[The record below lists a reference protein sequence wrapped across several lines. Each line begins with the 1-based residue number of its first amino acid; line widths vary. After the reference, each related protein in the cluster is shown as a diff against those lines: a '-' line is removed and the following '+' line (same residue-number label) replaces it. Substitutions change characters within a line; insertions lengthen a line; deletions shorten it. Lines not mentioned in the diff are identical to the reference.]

1 MDTILKQTLQKN
13 NTELFS
19 NKALRQLIIP
29 LVIEQLL
36 VILVGVADTMMV
48 SYAGEAAMSGVSL
61 IDIYAYM
68 IITIMAA
75 VSTGGAVIVS
85 QYLGNKDNKNAN
97 LSASQLMTISLLI
110 SMALMIIS
118 MILHKGI
125 LNLFFGSVEP
135 DVMQAADKY
144 LLITAVSFPF
154 LGIYD
159 SGAALY
165 RSMEKTKTTMCVS
178 LLMNI
183 INIAGNAVGIFVL
196 KAGVVGVA
204 VPTLISR
211 IVAGIIMT
219 ALVFRKSNAVYI
231 SIKEVFSYKRSYIK
245 RILSIAVPNGIENG
259 LFALG
264 RILVLSIT
272 ALFGTTQLAANSAAL
287 SISQIAILVVNAINL
302 AMVTVVGQCVG
313 AEDYFQ
319 ASMYMKKL
327 IKISYISTFI
337 LSTMVCSALPFILR
351 LYKLSDEAYHLA
363 FILVFIH
370 NIAAIILHPLSFN
383 LPNGLRAA
391 GDAKYTMYVG
401 IGSMILFR
409 LGVAVLFGIVL
420 KFGVI
425 GVFIAMV
432 ADWTARSVL
441 FVIRYISGKWKNYR
455 AI

>member
-1 MDTILKQTLQKN
+1 MN
-13 NTELFS
+13 NTGLFS
-19 NKALRQLIIP
+19 NKALRQLIVP
-29 LVIEQLL
+29 LVIEQVL

-61 IDIYAYM
+61 VDMYTFM

-85 QYLGNKDNKNAN
+85 QYIGNKNNKNAN
-97 LSASQLMTISLLI
+97 LSASQLMTVSFLVSAGL
-110 SMALMIIS
+110 MAVS
-118 MILHKGI
+118 MIFHKGI
-125 LNLFFGSVEP
+125 LHLFFGSVES
-135 DVMQAADKY
+135 DVMLSADKY
-144 LLITAVSFPF
+144 LMITAVSFPF

-165 RSMEKTKTTMCVS
+165 RCMKKTNTTMYVS
-178 LLMNI
+178 LLMNV
-183 INIAGNAVGIFVL
+183 INIAGNAIGIFVL
-196 KAGVVGVA
+196 KAGVTGVA

-211 IVAGIIMT
+211 IVAGIVMT
-219 ALVFRKSNAVYI
+219 VFVFKKSNAVYI
-231 SIKEVFSYKRSYIK
+231 SIKKVFSYKRSYIK

-287 SISQIAILVVNAINL
+287 SISQIAILVVNAVNL

-313 AEDYFQ
+313 AEDYSQ

-327 IKISYISTFI
+327 IKISYVSTLI
-337 LSTMVCSALPFILR
+337 LSAAVCFTLPIILR
-351 LYKLSDEAYHLA
+351 FYKLSDEAYHLA

-401 IGSMILFR
+401 IGSMLMFR
-409 LGVAVLFGIVL
+409 LGVAVLFGIVMN
-420 KFGVI
+420 FGVI

>member
-1 MDTILKQTLQKN
+1 MN
-13 NTELFS
+13 NTGLFS
-19 NKALRQLIIP
+19 NKSLRQLIVP
-29 LVIEQLL
+29 LVIEQVL

-61 IDIYAYM
+61 VDMYAYM

-85 QYLGNKDNKNAN
+85 QYLGNKDSKNAN
-97 LSASQLMTISLLI
+97 LSASQLMTISFLI
-110 SMALMIIS
+110 SFGLMAVS
-118 MILHKGI
+118 MLFHKGI
-125 LNLFFGSVEP
+125 LHLFFRSVES

-165 RSMEKTKTTMCVS
+165 RSMEKTNTTMYVS
-178 LLMNI
+178 LLMNV
-183 INIAGNAVGIFVL
+183 INIAGNAIGIFVL

-219 ALVFRKSNAVYI
+219 ALVFRKSNTVYI
-231 SIKEVFSYKRSYIK
+231 NIKEVLSYKRSYIK
-245 RILSIAVPNGIENG
+245 RILSIAIPNGIENS

-287 SISQIAILVVNAINL
+287 SVSQIAILVVNAVNL

-313 AEDYFQ
+313 AEDYSQ

-327 IKISYISTFI
+327 IKISYVSTLI
-337 LSTMVCSALPFILR
+337 LSAAVCFTLPIILR
-351 LYKLSDEAYHLA
+351 FYKLSDEAYYLA

-401 IGSMILFR
+401 IGSMLLFR
-409 LGVAVLFGIVL
+409 LDVAVLFGIVMN
-420 KFGVI
+420 FGVI

>member
-1 MDTILKQTLQKN
+1 MSTVLKQTLQKS
-13 NTELFS
+13 NTGLFS
-19 NKALRQLIIP
+19 NKALRRLIIP
-29 LVIEQLL
+29 LVIEQVL
-36 VILVGVADTMMV
+36 VILVGAADTMMV

-61 IDIYAYM
+61 IDMYAFM
-68 IITIMAA
+68 IITVMAA

-85 QYLGNKDNKNAN
+85 QYLGNKDNRNAN
-97 LSASQLMTISLLI
+97 LSASQLMTISGLV
-110 SMALMIIS
+110 SMGLMAIS
-118 MILHKGI
+118 MILHRGI
-125 LNLFFGSVEP
+125 LNLFFGSVAP

-144 LLITAVSFPF
+144 LLITAISFPF

-165 RSMEKTKTTMCVS
+165 RSMEKTNITMYVS

-196 KAGVVGVA
+196 KAGVAGVA

-211 IVAGIIMT
+211 IAAGIIMT
-219 ALVFRKSNAVYI
+219 ILVFRKSNTVYI
-231 SIKEVFSYKRSYIK
+231 CSKEIFSWKHDYIK
-245 RILSIAVPNGIENG
+245 RILKIAVPNGIENG

-287 SISQIAILVVNAINL
+287 SISQVAILVVNAVNL

-313 AEDYFQ
+313 ATDYPQ

-327 IKISYISTFI
+327 IKISYIATFI
-337 LSTMVCSALPFILR
+337 LSAAVCIFLPFILS
-351 LYKLSDEAYHLA
+351 LYKLSYEAYHLA

-370 NIAAIILHPLSFN
+370 NIAAVILHPLSFN
-383 LPNGLRAA
+383 LANGLRAA

-401 IGSMILFR
+401 ICSMIIFR
-409 LGVAVLFGIVL
+409 FGVAVLFGIVMQL
-420 KFGVI
+420 GVI

-432 ADWTARSVL
+432 ADWSARSVL

>member
-1 MDTILKQTLQKN
+1 MDRVLKRTLQKN
-13 NTELFS
+13 NAGVFS
-19 NKALRQLIIP
+19 DKALRRLIIP

-36 VILVGVADTMMV
+36 VILVGAADTMMV

-61 IDIYAYM
+61 VDMYAYM

-85 QYLGNKDNKNAN
+85 QYIGNRDRGNAN
-97 LSASQLMTISLLI
+97 LSASQLMTVSVLVSAGL
-110 SMALMIIS
+110 MAVS
-118 MILHKGI
+118 MILHRVI

-144 LLITAVSFPF
+144 LLITAVSFLF

-165 RSMEKTKTTMCVS
+165 RSMEKTNVTMYVS
-178 LLMNI
+178 MLMNV
-183 INIAGNAVGIFVL
+183 INITGNAVGIFVL
-196 KAGVVGVA
+196 KAGVAGVA
-204 VPTLISR
+204 VPTLVSR
-211 IVAGIIMT
+211 IAAGIIMT
-219 ALVFRKSNAVYI
+219 VLVFRKSNTVHI
-231 SIKEVFSYKRSYIK
+231 SVREIFLWKSDYIK
-245 RILSIAVPNGIENG
+245 RILRISVPNGIENG

-272 ALFGTTQLAANSAAL
+272 SLFGTAQLAANSAAL
-287 SISQIAILVVNAINL
+287 SVSQIAILVVNAVNL
-302 AMVTVVGQCVG
+302 AMVPVVGQCVG
-313 AEDYFQ
+313 AEEYPQ
-319 ASMYMKKL
+319 ASVYIKKL
-327 IKISYISTFI
+327 MKISYLSTFI
-337 LSTMVCSALPFILR
+337 LSAAVCLTLPFILK
-351 LYKLSDEAYHLA
+351 LYKLSAEAYHLA

-401 IGSMILFR
+401 ICSMIVFR
-409 LGVAVLFGIVL
+409 LGISVLFGIVMQL
-420 KFGVI
+420 GVI
-425 GVFIAMV
+425 GVFIAMT
-432 ADWTARSVL
+432 ADWAVRSAL
-441 FVIRYISGKWKNYR
+441 FAVRYISGKWKNYR

>member
-1 MDTILKQTLQKN
+1 MNIALKQTLQKK
-13 NTELFS
+13 NTGLFS
-19 NKALRQLIIP
+19 NTALRQLIIP
-29 LVIEQLL
+29 LAIEQVL

-61 IDIYAYM
+61 IDMYAFM
-68 IITIMAA
+68 MITIMAA

-85 QYLGNKDNKNAN
+85 QYIGNKDNQNAN
-97 LSASQLMTISLLI
+97 LSASQLITVSGLVATGLMAI
-110 SMALMIIS
+110 SML
-118 MILHKGI
+118 LHREI
-125 LNLFFGSVEP
+125 LNLFFGSVEY

-144 LLITAVSFPF
+144 LLITAISYPF

-165 RSMEKTKTTMCVS
+165 RSIEKTNITMYVS
-178 LLMNI
+178 LLMNV
-183 INIAGNAVGIFVL
+183 INIVGNAVGIFVL
-196 KAGVVGVA
+196 KAGVAGVA
-204 VPTLISR
+204 FPTLISR
-211 IVAGIIMT
+211 IAAGIVMT
-219 ALVFRKSNAVYI
+219 VLVFGKSNAVHI
-231 SIKEVFSYKRSYIK
+231 SMKEILSWNSHCIK
-245 RILSIAVPNGIENG
+245 RILSIAIPNSIENG

-272 ALFGTTQLAANSAAL
+272 ALFGTMQLAANSAAL
-287 SISQIAILVVNAINL
+287 SVSQIAIIVVNAVNL

-313 AEDYFQ
+313 AGDYPQ

-327 IKISYISTFI
+327 IKISYIATLI
-337 LSTMVCSALPFILR
+337 LSTAVCVSLPFILN

-391 GDAKYTMYVG
+391 GDAKYTMYIG
-401 IGSMILFR
+401 ICSMIVFR
-409 LGVAVLFGIVL
+409 LGVAALLGIVMQL
-420 KFGVI
+420 GVI
-425 GVFIAMV
+425 GVFIAMT
-432 ADWTARSVL
+432 ADWTARSIL
-441 FVIRYISGKWKNYR
+441 FVIRYMSGKWKNYR

>member
-1 MDTILKQTLQKN
+1 MGTILKQTIQKN

-29 LVIEQLL
+29 LVIEQVL

-61 IDIYAYM
+61 IDMYAYM
-68 IITIMAA
+68 IITIMSA

-85 QYLGNKDNKNAN
+85 QYLGNKDNQNAN
-97 LSASQLMTISLLI
+97 LSASQLMTISFLV
-110 SMALMIIS
+110 STALMIIS
-118 MILHKGI
+118 MVLHKRI
-125 LNLFFGSVEP
+125 LNLFFGSIEP
-135 DVMQAADKY
+135 DVMRAADTY
-144 LLITAVSFPF
+144 LLITAISFPF

-165 RSMEKTKTTMCVS
+165 RSMEKTNVTMYVS
-178 LLMNI
+178 LLMNV
-183 INIAGNAVGIFVL
+183 INMVGNAVGIFVL

-211 IVAGIIMT
+211 IVAGVVMT
-219 ALVFRKSNAVYI
+219 SLVFKKSNAVYV
-231 SIKEVFSYKRSYIK
+231 SIKEIFSYKCSYIK
-245 RILSIAVPNGIENG
+245 RILSIAIPNGIENG

-272 ALFGTTQLAANSAAL
+272 SLFGTTQLAANCAAL
-287 SISQIAILVVNAINL
+287 SISQVAILVVNAVNL
-302 AMVTVVGQCVG
+302 AMITVVGQCVG
-313 AEDYFQ
+313 AEDYSQ

-337 LSTMVCSALPFILR
+337 LSAVVCFALPFILR
-351 LYKLSDEAYHLA
+351 LYKLSEEAYHLA
-363 FILVFIH
+363 FTLVFIH

-401 IGSMILFR
+401 IGSMIVFR
-409 LGVAVLFGIVL
+409 LGVAVIFGIVL
-420 KFGVI
+420 RLGAI
-425 GVFIAMV
+425 GVFIAMA

-441 FVIRYISGKWKNYR
+441 FVERYISGKWRNYR